1 MWDVYSDSIRCIY
14 NRYKQNG
21 ISESRDSEI
30 LLDYEIVNN
39 AIMTNITNDATY
51 MAKELQEYLKD
62 EILYRMG
69 RYRRQAKV
77 ASEKLYSTLLD
88 FGDSYE

>member
-1 MWDVYSDSIRCIY
+1 MWDVYSDTIRGIY

-30 LLDYEIVNN
+30 LLDYEIVNT
-39 AIMTNITNDATY
+39 AIMTYISDDARY
-51 MAKELQEYLKD
+51 MAKELREYLKD

-77 ASEKLYSTLLD
+77 ASEKLYATLLD